1 MRSQYFRRTLLAT
14 AVLVS
19 LLVPGTL
26 VGSQPAKAAEEV
38 QPSPVGCADM
48 TVPEENHASIR
59 LRVDEPASEVQV
71 AVDEHG
77 KIAIGG
83 ILHKQAAMVDV
94 SDEKVTSSDF
104 TLGPPPEDV
113 AAWAASWSTTLRPP
127 HLGANEVCARA
138 EREPKRSARILRSF
152 TVVDLI
158 PPSDVPDMA
167 IGTIGATSATVTW
180 GAATDNYGLAGYEVS
195 VDGGAAQ
202 RTTVGTRSYKI
213 TGLAPST
220 SHTVSVVAIDLAG
233 NTSTTPATASF
244 TTDAAPP
251 PPDGGLAFDAEQGAA
266 TATWHPDLP
275 ADVTYRVFLDGEEYV
290 EFPLAENCLDDT
302 GSLAKPCTP
311 QDAITYLIEPLEEST
326 QYEFRVDALRAD
338 GTVARSLSGSFT
350 TTKGEDVV
358 SPATTQLTASESSR
372 CAGMGGDFYVAP
384 AARTSVS
391 APAGSTQ
398 VFEGCYTVADSSC
411 IDAFLPPSGEQIL
424 DCVDNLTDLLLAVA
438 PPGRGP
444 VISSL
449 NDVVA
454 GAPVPGQK
462 IQIEPLTWCSEGAC
476 ALLLAPPAQ
485 AVRLVAAAPAAVA
498 TTSVV
503 VVTAVGIG
511 IVTGVALGVLLAI
524 LFPGE
529 LGIYGLLEY
538 PIDNSTNFD
547 IFDNWAADEGEWYNS
562 LKVYAE
568 VIKTTNQLAGKHN
581 IPFAWTATDEGPLKR
596 AIDGACSAQQGK
608 LPAVAGCDDDF
619 AVYVPGAANYKFNPM
634 PKTGNHI
641 VTAMGGNNSGWP
653 QPTQRAQWFAPAY
666 SKKGKAAKAAG
677 YSRNW
682 FDQKRKHP
690 QWQPN
695 ACTNRITV
703 VTVCDEFPF
712 WSTNQAVDLTGIRA
726 SLEPVPKPEGK
737 YQGNDLAQFYSQCD
751 VDDTDPFIVLP
762 VKPWVD
768 AGGPSFGFRVTS
780 GAASLCLVP
789 SK

>member
-1 MRSQYFRRTLLAT
+1 MRSQYLGRTLLAT
-14 AVLVS
+14 VVVVS
-19 LLVPGTL
+19 LLVPGAL
-26 VGSQPAKAAEEV
+26 VGSQPANAAEEV
-38 QPSPVGCADM
+38 QPSPAGCADM

-59 LRVDEPASEVQV
+59 LRVDEPASEAQV
-71 AVDEHG
+71 PVDEHG

-113 AAWAASWSTTLRPP
+113 AAWAASWSTSLRPP

-158 PPSDVPDMA
+158 PPSDVPGLA
-167 IGTIGATSATVTW
+167 IGSIGATTATVTW
-180 GAATDNYGLAGYEVS
+180 GEATDNYGLAGYEVT

-233 NTSTTPATASF
+233 NTSKTPATASF

-251 PPDGGLAFDAEQGAA
+251 PPEGDLALAFDAEQGAA
-266 TATWHPDLP
+266 TVTWHPDLP
-275 ADVTYRVFLDGEEYV
+275 ADVTYRVFLDDEEYD

-302 GSLAKPCTP
+302 GKPAKPCTP
-311 QDAITYLIEPLEEST
+311 QDAINYLIEPLEGST
-326 QYEFRVDALRAD
+326 QYEFRVDALHAD

-372 CAGMGGDFYVAP
+372 CAGMGGDFYVA
-384 AARTSVS
+384 ADARAGVPV
-391 APAGSTQ
+391 PAGSTQ
-398 VFEGCYTVADSSC
+398 VFEGCYTVANSSC

-444 VISSL
+444 VISSF

-454 GAPVPGQK
+454 GAPAPGQK
-462 IQIEPLTWCSEGAC
+462 IQIEPITWCQDDSC
-476 ALLLAPPAQ
+476 VVLFAPSPAT
-485 AVRLVAAAPAAVA
+485 AKVLEVAGKTTARTAFLVVSPA
-498 TTSVV
+498 
-503 VVTAVGIG
+503 GIG
-511 IVTGVALGVLLAI
+511 IGIALGALLVLLW
-524 LFPGE
+524 PGD

-538 PIDNSTNFD
+538 PINIDTDFD
-547 IFDNWAADEGEWYNS
+547 AFDNWGADEGEWYNS
-562 LKVYAE
+562 LKMYAE
-568 VIKTTNQLAGKHN
+568 VVKTTDQIAGKHN
-581 IPFAWTATDEGPLKR
+581 IPFAWAATDDAPLKR
-596 AIDGACSAQQGK
+596 AIDGACSAQQGT
-608 LPAVAGCDDDF
+608 LPAVAGCSADF

-634 PKTGNHI
+634 PQTGNHI

-653 QPTQRAQWFAPAY
+653 QPTQRAQWFAPEY
-666 SKKGKAAKAAG
+666 SKKGQAATNKG
-677 YSRNW
+677 YDRKW
-682 FDQKRKHP
+682 YDRPRKHP

-695 ACTNRITV
+695 ACTGRIKA

-712 WSTNQAVDLTGIRA
+712 WSTNQAVDLSGIVA
-726 SLEPVPKPEGK
+726 SVEPVPKAEGS
-737 YQGNDLAQFYSQCD
+737 YQGTDLAQFYDQCS
-751 VDDTDPFIVLP
+751 VDDTDQFIVLP

-789 SK
+789 DP